1 MKKILSLMALLLML
15 CSTANAQYML
25 KVQYK
30 NGTHDLYE
38 VDCTENVEWE
48 ADYTDPNKIYMSVF
62 GRLAGQHNTSG
73 LGYPIDMIENMTIVG
88 SDPKTPAAEQSTFQV
103 DEQTNSVNM
112 VNYSIEFGPSAIQGT
127 KTLTVNRIDDAPAPA
142 GFEDGV
148 NYMTTY
154 DFNLEGVH
162 DLKGVVEIRIP
173 VAKKCYAAY
182 LNEET
187 GEWDPVLSYYDNQTH
202 EMVIISDHLS
212 TYSVFDVTDE
222 HTRAAKLQYWGFD
235 PQAPADIE
243 EVVKTFA
250 KVAQADNPNIAAF
263 EAFANDDFQ
272 KYSLGLGVFSS
283 LVDAGGFD
291 FKLLSKYNDIIS
303 RMGQAWSIVQIA
315 NSIRVGDDVN
325 AANSAYHLAY
335 DLILKPQLE
344 KKLFAGNWLF
354 PVCMTAVAVLEFEIN
369 WFATTVHETAT
380 SLYENAY
387 QKYMKKGSEYPTK
400 VGYGF
405 RSSEQ
410 WYDLIYPLFI
420 DRDNIP
426 SMVTEEID
434 QKVTDY
440 VNQPWHDA
448 DGFNMAVADSRG
460 LWPFWVEISDKD
472 RRAISQNHR
481 QELYSGTLKS
491 VIQNINRK
499 YLCKTKEKFDE
510 IYKEYVQMMN
520 KIVNLR
526 FKDSAVKDGEKSK
539 FAGCKIR
546 FKRMPN
552 TITDP
557 EKWECTVKDDGTC
570 YIQFRMYPYL
580 NEGFDPVL
588 EVVDKEDAIVGEI
601 DIKGIE
607 DIGKYY
613 EVWFDLSNKE
623 DMDLK
628 DKWNITLEP
637 QYATIA
643 TPDVSGNYYNWG
655 PLVFEDN
662 KGFESHARGTIPGD
676 IYGLFNGIVE
686 AFEERTLNL
695 DGEGNFSI
703 QHNGLNMTGNYNA
716 RTKFGTGKFTLKSSS
731 HGANFVTEHQA
742 FEEYSKWAVWYV
754 SHPGESRESYHQDL
768 WTYLDEFDATF
779 SVEGTAEIYYSN
791 LMDCYVLHLDGIGS
805 YTFDGEYF
813 SHPSDGYIKIEEGK
827 STFVYKTKNME
838 KDDIYVKEGSFTFS
852 PTLIYK

>member
-1 MKKILSLMALLLML
+1 MKKIVSLMALLLML

-30 NGTHDLYE
+30 DGTHDLYE
-38 VDCTENVEWE
+38 VDCTDNVEWRE
-48 ADYTDPNKIYMSVF
+48 DYRDPSKIYMSVF

-88 SDPKTPAAEQSTFQV
+88 SEPKAPAAEQSTFEV
-103 DEQTNSVNM
+103 NEQTNSVNM

-127 KTLTVNRIDDAPAPA
+127 KTLTVNRIDDAPVPA

-154 DFNLEGVH
+154 DFDLEGVH

-173 VAKKCYAAY
+173 VARKCYAAY

-187 GEWDPVLSYYDNQTH
+187 GEWDPVLSYYDSDTH

-222 HTRAAKLQYWGFD
+222 HTRAAKLEYWGFD
-235 PQAPADIE
+235 PQTPADIE

-250 KVAQADNPNIAAF
+250 KVAQADDPNLAAF

-272 KYSLGLGVFSS
+272 KYSLGLGVCSS
-283 LVDAGGFD
+283 LVDAGGFKPKI
-291 FKLLSKYNDIIS
+291 FSKYNDIIGK
-303 RMGQAWSIVQIA
+303 MGQAWSILQIA
-315 NSIRVGDDVN
+315 NSIRVGDEVN

-380 SLYENAY
+380 TLYENAY
-387 QKYMKKGSEYPTK
+387 KAYMKEHSEYPTK
-400 VGYGF
+400 QGFGF

-410 WYDLIYPLFI
+410 WYDLFYPLFI
-420 DRDNIP
+420 DRDNVP
-426 SMVTEEID
+426 SDVTE
-434 QKVTDY
+434 KVDEYVTQY
-440 VNQPWHDA
+440 VNQPWNDT
-448 DGFNMAVADSRG
+448 DGFNMAVAECRG
-460 LWPFWVEISDKD
+460 WWPFWVEISDKD
-472 RRAISQNHR
+472 RRAISQNYR

-499 YLCKTKEKFDE
+499 YLCKTKEKYDE

-546 FKRMPN
+546 FKRMPS

-580 NEGFDPVL
+580 AEGFEPEL
-588 EVVDKEDAIVGEI
+588 EVVDKEESVVGEI
-601 DIKGIE
+601 DIKDID

-613 EVWFDLSNKE
+613 EAWFDLSNKE

-628 DKWNITLEP
+628 DKWNIQIDPNRAAYET
-637 QYATIA
+637 T
-643 TPDVSGNYYNWG
+643 DVSGNVYYLE
-655 PLVFEDN
+655 PLVFPDAY
-662 KGFESHARGTIPGD
+662 KGQMGAIPGD
-676 IYGLFNGIVE
+676 IWGIYDGIAE
-686 AFEERTLNL
+686 AFEDRTLSI
-695 DGEGNFSI
+695 DAEGNFSVKKD
-703 QHNGLNMTGNYNA
+703 GLTMSGHFNSRTG
-716 RTKFGTGKFTLKSSS
+716 FGTGKFSLKVSSQSRDIADESKAFDDWYQWNLWHLAGEHGSAPKQTAETLK
-731 HGANFVTEHQA
+731 
-742 FEEYSKWAVWYV
+742 
-754 SHPGESRESYHQDL
+754 D
-768 WTYLDEFDATF
+768 FDANF
-779 SVEGTAEIYYSN
+779 SVEGTLEISYSK
-791 LMDCYVLHLDGIGS
+791 LMNTYVVYFDGIGS
-805 YTFDGEYF
+805 YNFTGVIYTGG
-813 SHPSDGYIKIEEGK
+813 SDIYWERDENGK
-827 STFVYKTKNME
+827 SVLKYHSKKMDVDNL
-838 KDDIYVKEGSFTFS
+838 YVNDGQFIFS
-852 PTLIYK
+852 PILLFE